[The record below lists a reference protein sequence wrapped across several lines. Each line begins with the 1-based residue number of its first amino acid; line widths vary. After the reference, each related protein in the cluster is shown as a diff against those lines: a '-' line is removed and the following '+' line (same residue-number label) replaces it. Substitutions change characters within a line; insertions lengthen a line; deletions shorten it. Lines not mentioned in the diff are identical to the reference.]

1 MFPICRLNPCLFAVV
16 ILAVLVAIS
25 PAKAQSTSDL
35 QAQIQLLMKQ
45 VQALQQQLQVA
56 EGGATVSTQKQL
68 ILISTLSL
76 GLTDAKTNGEVSKL
90 QQFLA
95 QDKTIYPEGLVT
107 GYFGSLTQK
116 AMQRWQARNG
126 IVSSGSPAT
135 TGYGVVGPKTRA
147 KLQAITFSSS
157 TAPLTPTPPPP
168 LPPPSP
174 SITPIRLPI
183 PTISSLQPTSGPI
196 GTTVTITGSGFTSTG
211 NTVNFGN
218 GVIQKNVS
226 SFDGKTVTFTIPSY
240 ISPYCPPQMF
250 CSAVV
255 YPVNPG
261 SYNVSVTNGNGTSN
275 SLSFIVTSN
284 VPAVTSLNPTSGPI
298 GTTVTITGSGFTAT
312 GNKVK
317 FGSLGSENNPKYSFD
332 SSDGK
337 TLVFTV
343 PFSNYL
349 SCWYTNPVCSA
360 AQYSTQPGIYGVS
373 VINGNGTSNSLSFI
387 VTSNLILD

>member
-1 MFPICRLNPCLFAVV
+1 MFPIFRLKSWLFPVV
-16 ILAVLVAIS
+16 ILTMLVAIG
-25 PAKAQSTSDL
+25 PAKAQSISDL

-45 VQALQQQLQVA
+45 GQALQQQLQVA

-250 CSAVV
+250 
-255 YPVNPG
+255 
-261 SYNVSVTNGNGTSN
+261 
-275 SLSFIVTSN
+275 
-284 VPAVTSLNPTSGPI
+284 
-298 GTTVTITGSGFTAT
+298 
-312 GNKVK
+312 
-317 FGSLGSENNPKYSFD
+317 
-332 SSDGK
+332 
-337 TLVFTV
+337 
-343 PFSNYL
+343 
-349 SCWYTNPVCSA
+349 
-360 AQYSTQPGIYGVS
+360 
-373 VINGNGTSNSLSFI
+373 
-387 VTSNLILD
+387 